1 MTDVLLVRSEGVGE
15 RDAAAMAAKGIAVEL
30 DAYLEVRP
38 LGSAVNDAAGLLDA
52 ISDDADWLIVAS
64 KSGVDALVA
73 LLGEEAVTRAL
84 AQGLDRGLRVAA
96 VGRTTASRLQDLGAV
111 EVLVGEP
118 QTAAGLLEVLWGQQP
133 GTAVYPLGDLASPLL
148 RESLESLGWASRSAV
163 VYSTQP
169 VSERPRT
176 AAALAAG
183 AYRVVVLRSPSA
195 VAAVSRW
202 VPHWPS
208 RTTFLCGGETTA
220 AAARAAGIGKLVV
233 SDGPD
238 SKSVAAAVS
247 RLLGSDPEER

>member
-1 MTDVLLVRSEGVGE
+1 MTNVLLVRSEGVGE
-15 RDAAAMAAKGIAVEL
+15 RDAAAMATYGISVEL

-38 LGSAVNDAAGLLDA
+38 LGAAVNEAAGLLDA
-52 ISDDADWLIVAS
+52 IANEADWLVVAS
-64 KSGVDALVA
+64 KSGVDGLVA
-73 LLGEEAVTRAL
+73 LLGEEAVRR
-84 AQGLDRGLRVAA
+84 GLDRGLERGLRVAA
-96 VGRTTASRLQDLGAV
+96 VGRTTAARLQDLGAA

-118 QTAAGLLEVLWGQQP
+118 QTAAGLLEALRHQLP
-133 GTAVYPLGDLASPLL
+133 GTAVYPVGDLASPLL
-148 RESLESLGWASRSAV
+148 RDSLEALGWRSRSAV

-195 VAAVSRW
+195 VAAVARW

-220 AAARAAGIGKLVV
+220 AAAKAAGIGKLVV
-233 SDGPD
+233 SDGPG

-247 RLLGSDPEER
+247 RLLGLESEER